1 MQPSFDRSALPY
13 WEARSSSWKVV
24 PPLSPSPA
32 DVRFYEA
39 RAASNLPDDG
49 RGLRALLL
57 GVTRPIAAM
66 RWPVATRLTA
76 IDWAQGMIRNVWPR
90 EDAPS
95 GSATLRGD
103 WREMPLK
110 SSSMDFVVG
119 DGCYS
124 VFASLEGPA
133 AMNREV
139 HRVLRPDGE
148 FCLRCFRRPD
158 APASI
163 EALFE
168 ELLAGRFTNLD
179 LFRWL
184 LAMAMQGDSRQGV
197 SVNAVWRAW
206 HAHVPDAAAH
216 RQRLGWTDEAL
227 ANMERW
233 SRMETVYTFPTLG
246 ELRGLVAPHFELL
259 DCDYPDYEWGEQFP
273 RLVMQRRES

>member
-13 WEARSSSWKVV
+13 WEARSSSWTVV

-90 EDAPS
+90 EGAPS

-139 HRVLRPDGE
+139 HRVLRPEGE

-158 APASI
+158 TRSLRVPQT
-163 EALFE
+163 
-168 ELLAGRFTNLD
+168 RTPTND
-179 LFRWL
+179 QQNCRNPS
-184 LAMAMQGDSRQGV
+184 G
-197 SVNAVWRAW
+197 
-206 HAHVPDAAAH
+206 
-216 RQRLGWTDEAL
+216 
-227 ANMERW
+227 
-233 SRMETVYTFPTLG
+233 
-246 ELRGLVAPHFELL
+246 
-259 DCDYPDYEWGEQFP
+259 QFFH
-273 RLVMQRRES
+273 